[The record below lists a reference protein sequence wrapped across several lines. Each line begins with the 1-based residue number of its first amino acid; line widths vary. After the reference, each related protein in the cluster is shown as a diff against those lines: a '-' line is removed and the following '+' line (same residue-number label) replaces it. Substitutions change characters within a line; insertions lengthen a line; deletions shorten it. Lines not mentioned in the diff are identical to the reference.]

1 MAESTGRVTIA
12 QEVLNTIARL
22 TTLSVPG
29 VSHLGSRRALGR
41 SGDGVEV
48 VVNDNQV
55 AVDVFVIVEPDHN
68 LREIGQMIQ
77 SEIARSMQE
86 IVGMEAVTV
95 NVHIQDV
102 EAPAAR

>member
-29 VSHLGSRRALGR
+29 VSHLGSRRTLGR

-55 AVDVFVIVEPDHN
+55 AVDVFVIVEPDRN

-86 IVGMEAVTV
+86 IVGMEVVTV

-102 EAPAAR
+102 EAPAVR